1 MNGALTTPAESVST
15 LVARNIS
22 EFRAAVSESF
32 VPLQVSSAGADQF
45 RGVIRGAAVD
55 EVHVNDIRATSHV
68 VERTTE
74 LIARGDRSYFKVS
87 LMLAGTGLLIQ
98 DDREAVLQPGDLAVY
113 DTDRP
118 YSLVFD
124 QDFRTMVVMFPKHLI
139 SLPADMIGQLT
150 AVRISGQEGLGGM
163 VVPYLTQLA
172 GNLDELAGTTGARLA
187 HSALDLVTTVFTRE
201 LGLDRVSADPH
212 RALMQRIRSHIDRN
226 LASTDL
232 GPASIAAAHFISTR
246 HLHGLFQEQGV
257 TVSTWI
263 RTRRLEQC
271 RRDLLDPMLAD
282 RPVAAIAARWGFV
295 DAAHFSRAFKTA
307 FGVSPANTAPPT
319 DPAPFSPARSPRPFA
334 PPVRPARSPRSPH
347 RRAPDQ
353 NRPASARPA
362 HVPDPAHFS
371 PALRTPVRDQKRT
384 PPASGRVGLH
394 PAPTSRTRRERA
406 LRPRAGSRT
415 LPARV

>member
-1 MNGALTTPAESVST
+1 MNGAPAAPAESVST
-15 LVARNIS
+15 LIARNIS

-32 VPLQVSSAGADQF
+32 VPLQVSSGGPDHF
-45 RGVIRGAAVD
+45 RGVIRGASVD
-55 EVHVNDIRATSHV
+55 EVHVTEVRATSHV
-68 VERTTE
+68 VERTPE
-74 LIARGDRSYFKVS
+74 LIARSDRSYFKVS

-98 DDREAVLQPGDLAVY
+98 DDREAVLQAGDLAVY

-139 SLPADMIGQLT
+139 SLPSDMIGQLT

-172 GNLDELAGTTGARLA
+172 GNLDQLAGTTGARLA

-201 LGLDRVSADPH
+201 LGLDEVSADPH
-212 RALMQRIRSHIDRN
+212 RALVQRIRSYIDRN

-232 GPASIAAAHFISTR
+232 GPATIASAHFISTR

-295 DAAHFSRAFKTA
+295 DAAHFSRAFKSA
-307 FGVSPANTAPPT
+307 FGVSPSEYRA
-319 DPAPFSPARSPRPFA
+319 AR
-334 PPVRPARSPRSPH
+334 
-347 RRAPDQ
+347 
-353 NRPASARPA
+353 
-362 HVPDPAHFS
+362 
-371 PALRTPVRDQKRT
+371 
-384 PPASGRVGLH
+384 
-394 PAPTSRTRRERA
+394 
-406 LRPRAGSRT
+406 
-415 LPARV
+415 

>member
-1 MNGALTTPAESVST
+1 MNGAPAAPAESVST

-22 EFRAAVSESF
+22 DFRAAVSESF
-32 VPLQVSSAGADQF
+32 VPLQVSTAGPDHF
-45 RGVIRGAAVD
+45 RGVIRGASVD
-55 EVHVNDIRATSHV
+55 EVHVTEVRATSHI
-68 VERTTE
+68 VERTPE
-74 LIARGDRSYFKVS
+74 LIARSDRSYFKLS

-98 DDREAVLQPGDLAVY
+98 DDREAVLQAGDLAVY

-124 QDFRTMVVMFPKHLI
+124 EGFRTMVVMFPKHLL
-139 SLPADMIGQLT
+139 SLPPDVVGQLT

-172 GNLDELAGTTGARLA
+172 GNLDQLAGATGARLA
-187 HSALDLVTTVFTRE
+187 HSALDLVSTVFTRE
-201 LGLDRVSADPH
+201 LGLDGVSADPH
-212 RALMQRIRSHIDRN
+212 RALVQRIRSHIDRN

-232 GPASIAAAHFISTR
+232 GPASIASAHFISTR

-295 DAAHFSRAFKTA
+295 DAAHFSRAFKSA
-307 FGVSPANTAPPT
+307 FGISP
-319 DPAPFSPARSPRPFA
+319 SEY
-334 PPVRPARSPRSPH
+334 
-347 RRAPDQ
+347 RA
-353 NRPASARPA
+353 A
-362 HVPDPAHFS
+362 H
-371 PALRTPVRDQKRT
+371 
-384 PPASGRVGLH
+384 
-394 PAPTSRTRRERA
+394 
-406 LRPRAGSRT
+406 
-415 LPARV
+415 

>member
-1 MNGALTTPAESVST
+1 MNGAPAAPVESVST
-15 LVARNIS
+15 LIARNIS

-32 VPLQVSSAGADQF
+32 VPLQVSSGGPDHF
-45 RGVIRGAAVD
+45 RGVIRGASVD
-55 EVHVNDIRATSHV
+55 EVHVTEVRATSHV
-68 VERTTE
+68 VERTPE

-98 DDREAVLQPGDLAVY
+98 DDREAVLQAGDLAVY

-124 QDFRTMVVMFPKHLI
+124 EDFRTMVVMFPKHLI
-139 SLPADMIGQLT
+139 SLPSDMIGQLT

-163 VVPYLTQLA
+163 VAPYLTQLA
-172 GNLDELAGTTGARLA
+172 GNLDQLAGSTGARLA

-201 LGLDRVSADPH
+201 LGLDEVSADPH
-212 RALMQRIRSHIDRN
+212 RALVQRIRGYIDRN

-232 GPASIAAAHFISTR
+232 SPASIASAHFISTR

-282 RPVAAIAARWGFV
+282 RPVAAVAARWGFV
-295 DAAHFSRAFKTA
+295 DAAHFSRAFKSA
-307 FGVSPANTAPPT
+307 FGVSPSEYRA
-319 DPAPFSPARSPRPFA
+319 AR
-334 PPVRPARSPRSPH
+334 
-347 RRAPDQ
+347 
-353 NRPASARPA
+353 
-362 HVPDPAHFS
+362 
-371 PALRTPVRDQKRT
+371 
-384 PPASGRVGLH
+384 
-394 PAPTSRTRRERA
+394 
-406 LRPRAGSRT
+406 
-415 LPARV
+415 

>member
-1 MNGALTTPAESVST
+1 MNGAPAAPAESVST

-32 VPLQVSSAGADQF
+32 VPLQVSTGGPDHF
-45 RGVIRGAAVD
+45 RGVIRGASVD
-55 EVHVNDIRATSHV
+55 EVHVTEVRATSHV
-68 VERTTE
+68 VERTPE
-74 LIARGDRSYFKVS
+74 LIARGDNSYFKVS

-98 DDREAVLQPGDLAVY
+98 DDREAVLEAGDLAVY

-124 QDFRTMVVMFPKHLI
+124 ADFRTMVVMFPKHLI
-139 SLPADMIGQLT
+139 SLPSTMIGQLT

-172 GNLDELAGTTGARLA
+172 GNLDQLAGTTGARLA

-201 LGLDRVSADPH
+201 LGLDGVSADPH
-212 RALMQRIRSHIDRN
+212 RALVQRIRGYIDRN

-232 GPASIAAAHFISTR
+232 GPASIASAHYISTR

-282 RPVAAIAARWGFV
+282 RPVAAVAARWGFV
-295 DAAHFSRAFKTA
+295 DAAHFSRAFKSA
-307 FGVSPANTAPPT
+307 FGVSP
-319 DPAPFSPARSPRPFA
+319 SEY
-334 PPVRPARSPRSPH
+334 
-347 RRAPDQ
+347 RA
-353 NRPASARPA
+353 A
-362 HVPDPAHFS
+362 H
-371 PALRTPVRDQKRT
+371 
-384 PPASGRVGLH
+384 
-394 PAPTSRTRRERA
+394 
-406 LRPRAGSRT
+406 
-415 LPARV
+415 

>member
-1 MNGALTTPAESVST
+1 MNGAPAAPAESVST

-22 EFRAAVSESF
+22 DFRAAVSESF
-32 VPLQVSSAGADQF
+32 VPLQVSTAGPDHF
-45 RGVIRGAAVD
+45 RGVIRGASVD
-55 EVHVNDIRATSHV
+55 EVHVTEVRATSHI
-68 VERTTE
+68 VERTPE
-74 LIARGDRSYFKVS
+74 LIARSDRSYFKLS

-98 DDREAVLQPGDLAVY
+98 DDREAVLQAGDLAVY

-124 QDFRTMVVMFPKHLI
+124 EGFRTMVVMFPKHLL
-139 SLPADMIGQLT
+139 SLPPDVVGQLT

-172 GNLDELAGTTGARLA
+172 GNLDQLAGATGARLA
-187 HSALDLVTTVFTRE
+187 HSTLDLVSTVFTRE
-201 LGLDRVSADPH
+201 LGLDGVSADPH
-212 RALMQRIRSHIDRN
+212 RALVQRIRSHIDRN

-232 GPASIAAAHFISTR
+232 GPASIASAHFISTR

-295 DAAHFSRAFKTA
+295 DAAHFSRAFKSA
-307 FGVSPANTAPPT
+307 FGISP
-319 DPAPFSPARSPRPFA
+319 SEY
-334 PPVRPARSPRSPH
+334 
-347 RRAPDQ
+347 RA
-353 NRPASARPA
+353 A
-362 HVPDPAHFS
+362 H
-371 PALRTPVRDQKRT
+371 
-384 PPASGRVGLH
+384 
-394 PAPTSRTRRERA
+394 
-406 LRPRAGSRT
+406 
-415 LPARV
+415 

>member
-1 MNGALTTPAESVST
+1 MNGALAAPAESVST

-32 VPLQVSSAGADQF
+32 VPLQVSTDGPDHF
-45 RGVIRGAAVD
+45 RGIIRGASVD
-55 EVHVNDIRATSHV
+55 EVHVNEVRATSHI
-68 VERTTE
+68 VERTPE
-74 LIARGDRSYFKVS
+74 LIARSDRSYFKLS
-87 LMLAGTGLLIQ
+87 LMLAGTGMLIQ
-98 DDREAVLQPGDLAVY
+98 DDREAVLQAGDLAVY

-124 QDFRTMVVMFPKHLI
+124 DDFRTMVVMFPKHLI
-139 SLPADMIGQLT
+139 SLPSDMIGQLT
-150 AVRISGQEGLGGM
+150 AVRISGQGGLGAM

-172 GNLDELAGTTGARLA
+172 GNLDQLAGTTGARLA

-201 LGLDRVSADPH
+201 LGLDEVSADPH
-212 RALMQRIRSHIDRN
+212 RALVQRIRSYIDRN

-232 GPASIAAAHFISTR
+232 GPATIASAHFISTR

-295 DAAHFSRAFKTA
+295 DAAHFSRAFKSA
-307 FGVSPANTAPPT
+307 FGISP
-319 DPAPFSPARSPRPFA
+319 SEY
-334 PPVRPARSPRSPH
+334 
-347 RRAPDQ
+347 RA
-353 NRPASARPA
+353 A
-362 HVPDPAHFS
+362 H
-371 PALRTPVRDQKRT
+371 
-384 PPASGRVGLH
+384 
-394 PAPTSRTRRERA
+394 
-406 LRPRAGSRT
+406 
-415 LPARV
+415 

>member
-1 MNGALTTPAESVST
+1 MNGAAAAPAESVST

-32 VPLQVSSAGADQF
+32 VPLQVSTAGPDHF
-45 RGVIRGAAVD
+45 RGIIRGASVD
-55 EVHVNDIRATSHV
+55 EVHVNEVRATSHV
-68 VERTTE
+68 VERTPE
-74 LIARGDRSYFKVS
+74 LIARSDRSYFKLS

-98 DDREAVLQPGDLAVY
+98 DDREAVLQAGDLAVY

-124 QDFRTMVVMFPKHLI
+124 DDFRTMVVMFPKHLI
-139 SLPADMIGQLT
+139 SLPSDMIGQLT
-150 AVRISGQEGLGGM
+150 AVRISGQGGLGGM

-172 GNLDELAGTTGARLA
+172 GNLNQLAGTTGARLA

-201 LGLDRVSADPH
+201 LGLDGVSADPH
-212 RALMQRIRSHIDRN
+212 RALVQRIRSYIDRN

-232 GPASIAAAHFISTR
+232 GPATIASAHFISTR

-295 DAAHFSRAFKTA
+295 DAAHFSRAFKSA
-307 FGVSPANTAPPT
+307 FGISP
-319 DPAPFSPARSPRPFA
+319 SEY
-334 PPVRPARSPRSPH
+334 
-347 RRAPDQ
+347 RA
-353 NRPASARPA
+353 A
-362 HVPDPAHFS
+362 H
-371 PALRTPVRDQKRT
+371 
-384 PPASGRVGLH
+384 
-394 PAPTSRTRRERA
+394 
-406 LRPRAGSRT
+406 
-415 LPARV
+415 

>member
-1 MNGALTTPAESVST
+1 MNGVPAAPAESVST
-15 LVARNIS
+15 LIARNIS

-32 VPLQVSSAGADQF
+32 VPLQVSTSGPDHF
-45 RGVIRGAAVD
+45 RGVIRGASVD
-55 EVHVNDIRATSHV
+55 EVHVNEVRATSHV
-68 VERTTE
+68 VERTPE
-74 LIARGDRSYFKVS
+74 LIARSDRSYFKLS
-87 LMLAGTGLLIQ
+87 LMLAGTGMLIQ
-98 DDREAVLQPGDLAVY
+98 DDREAVLQAGDLAVY

-124 QDFRTMVVMFPKHLI
+124 DDFRTMVVMFPKHLI
-139 SLPADMIGQLT
+139 SLPSDMVGQLT
-150 AVRISGQEGLGGM
+150 AVRISGQGGLGGM

-172 GNLDELAGTTGARLA
+172 GNLDQLAGTTGARLA

-201 LGLDRVSADPH
+201 LGLDEVSTDPH
-212 RALMQRIRSHIDRN
+212 RALVQRIRSYIDRN

-232 GPASIAAAHFISTR
+232 GPASIASAHFISTR

-307 FGVSPANTAPPT
+307 FGISP
-319 DPAPFSPARSPRPFA
+319 SEY
-334 PPVRPARSPRSPH
+334 
-347 RRAPDQ
+347 RA
-353 NRPASARPA
+353 A
-362 HVPDPAHFS
+362 H
-371 PALRTPVRDQKRT
+371 
-384 PPASGRVGLH
+384 
-394 PAPTSRTRRERA
+394 
-406 LRPRAGSRT
+406 
-415 LPARV
+415 

>member
-1 MNGALTTPAESVST
+1 MNGAPAAPAESVST

-22 EFRAAVSESF
+22 DFRAAVSESF
-32 VPLQVSSAGADQF
+32 VPLQVSSGGPDHF
-45 RGVIRGAAVD
+45 RGIIRGASVD
-55 EVHVNDIRATSHV
+55 EVHVTEVRATSHV
-68 VERTTE
+68 VERTPE
-74 LIARGDRSYFKVS
+74 LISRGDRSYFKVS

-124 QDFRTMVVMFPKHLI
+124 DDFRTMVVMFPKHLTT
-139 SLPADMIGQLT
+139 LPADMIGQLT

-201 LGLDRVSADPH
+201 LGLDRVAADPH
-212 RALMQRIRSHIDRN
+212 RALMQRIRSHIDRH

-232 GPASIAAAHFISTR
+232 GPATIAAAHYISTR

-295 DAAHFSRAFKTA
+295 DAAHFSRAFKSA
-307 FGVSPANTAPPT
+307 FGISP
-319 DPAPFSPARSPRPFA
+319 SEY
-334 PPVRPARSPRSPH
+334 
-347 RRAPDQ
+347 RA
-353 NRPASARPA
+353 A
-362 HVPDPAHFS
+362 H
-371 PALRTPVRDQKRT
+371 
-384 PPASGRVGLH
+384 
-394 PAPTSRTRRERA
+394 
-406 LRPRAGSRT
+406 
-415 LPARV
+415 

>member
-1 MNGALTTPAESVST
+1 MNGAPAAPAESVST

-32 VPLQVSSAGADQF
+32 VPLQVSSEGADRF
-45 RGVIRGAAVD
+45 RGVIRAASVD
-55 EVHVNDIRATSHV
+55 EVHVTEVRATSHV
-68 VERTTE
+68 VERTPE
-74 LIARGDRSYFKVS
+74 LIARSDRSYFKVS

-98 DDREAVLQPGDLAVY
+98 DDREAVLQAGDLAVY

-124 QDFRTMVVMFPKHLI
+124 EDFRTMVVMFPKHLI
-139 SLPADMIGQLT
+139 SLPSDMIGQLT
-150 AVRISGQEGLGGM
+150 AVRISGHEGLGGM
-163 VVPYLTQLA
+163 VAPYLTQLA
-172 GNLDELAGTTGARLA
+172 GNLDQLAGSTGARLA

-201 LGLDRVSADPH
+201 LGLDEVSADPH
-212 RALMQRIRSHIDRN
+212 RALVQRIRGYIDRN

-232 GPASIAAAHFISTR
+232 GPASIASAHFISTR

-295 DAAHFSRAFKTA
+295 DAAHFSRAFKSA
-307 FGVSPANTAPPT
+307 FGVSPSEYRA
-319 DPAPFSPARSPRPFA
+319 AR
-334 PPVRPARSPRSPH
+334 
-347 RRAPDQ
+347 
-353 NRPASARPA
+353 
-362 HVPDPAHFS
+362 
-371 PALRTPVRDQKRT
+371 
-384 PPASGRVGLH
+384 
-394 PAPTSRTRRERA
+394 
-406 LRPRAGSRT
+406 
-415 LPARV
+415 

>member
-1 MNGALTTPAESVST
+1 MNGAPAAPAESVST

-32 VPLQVSSAGADQF
+32 VPLQVSSGGPDHF
-45 RGVIRGAAVD
+45 RGVIRGASVD
-55 EVHVNDIRATSHV
+55 EVHVTEVRATSHV
-68 VERTTE
+68 VERTPE

-98 DDREAVLQPGDLAVY
+98 DDREAVLQAGDLAVY

-139 SLPADMIGQLT
+139 SLPSDMIGQLT
-150 AVRISGQEGLGGM
+150 AVRISGTEGLGGM

-172 GNLDELAGTTGARLA
+172 GNLDQLAGTTGARLA

-201 LGLDRVSADPH
+201 LGLDAVSADPH
-212 RALMQRIRSHIDRN
+212 RALVQRIRGYIDRN

-232 GPASIAAAHFISTR
+232 GPATIASAHFISTR

-282 RPVAAIAARWGFV
+282 RPVAAVAARWGFV

-307 FGVSPANTAPPT
+307 FGISPSEYRA
-319 DPAPFSPARSPRPFA
+319 AR
-334 PPVRPARSPRSPH
+334 
-347 RRAPDQ
+347 
-353 NRPASARPA
+353 
-362 HVPDPAHFS
+362 
-371 PALRTPVRDQKRT
+371 
-384 PPASGRVGLH
+384 
-394 PAPTSRTRRERA
+394 
-406 LRPRAGSRT
+406 
-415 LPARV
+415 

>member
-1 MNGALTTPAESVST
+1 MNGAPMAAAESVST

-32 VPLQVSSAGADQF
+32 VPLQVSSNGPDHF
-45 RGVIRGAAVD
+45 RGMIRGASVD
-55 EVHVNDIRATSHV
+55 EVHVTDVRATSHV
-68 VERTTE
+68 VERTPE
-74 LIARGDRSYFKVS
+74 LIARGDRSYFKLS
-87 LMLAGTGLLIQ
+87 LMLAGTGMLIQ
-98 DDREAVLQPGDLAVY
+98 DDREALLRPGDLAVY

-124 QDFRTMVVMFPKHLI
+124 EDFRTMVVMFPKHLI
-139 SLPADMIGQLT
+139 SLPPEMIGQLT
-150 AVRISGQEGLGGM
+150 AVRISGQEGLGSM

-172 GNLDELAGTTGARLA
+172 GNLDQLAGTTGARLA
-187 HSALDLVTTVFTRE
+187 HSALDLVSTVFTRE
-201 LGLDRVSADPH
+201 LGLDEVSADPH
-212 RALMQRIRSHIDRN
+212 RALVQRIRSYIERN

-232 GPASIAAAHFISTR
+232 GPASIASAHYISTR

-307 FGVSPANTAPPT
+307 FGISP
-319 DPAPFSPARSPRPFA
+319 SEY
-334 PPVRPARSPRSPH
+334 
-347 RRAPDQ
+347 RA
-353 NRPASARPA
+353 A
-362 HVPDPAHFS
+362 H
-371 PALRTPVRDQKRT
+371 
-384 PPASGRVGLH
+384 
-394 PAPTSRTRRERA
+394 
-406 LRPRAGSRT
+406 
-415 LPARV
+415 

>member
-1 MNGALTTPAESVST
+1 MNGALAAPAESVST

-32 VPLQVSSAGADQF
+32 VPLQVSTAGPDHF
-45 RGVIRGAAVD
+45 RGIIRGASVD
-55 EVHVNDIRATSHV
+55 EVHVNEVRATSHI
-68 VERTTE
+68 VERTPE
-74 LIARGDRSYFKVS
+74 LIARSDRSYFKLS
-87 LMLAGTGLLIQ
+87 LMLAGTGMLIQ
-98 DDREAVLQPGDLAVY
+98 DDREAVLQAGDLAVY

-124 QDFRTMVVMFPKHLI
+124 DDFRTMVVMFPKHLI
-139 SLPADMIGQLT
+139 SLPSDMIGQLT
-150 AVRISGQEGLGGM
+150 AVRISGQGGLGGM

-172 GNLDELAGTTGARLA
+172 GNLDQLAGTTGARLA

-201 LGLDRVSADPH
+201 LGLDEVSADPH
-212 RALMQRIRSHIDRN
+212 RALVQRIRSYIDRN

-232 GPASIAAAHFISTR
+232 GPATIASAHFISTR

-295 DAAHFSRAFKTA
+295 DAAHFSRAFKSA
-307 FGVSPANTAPPT
+307 FGISP
-319 DPAPFSPARSPRPFA
+319 SEY
-334 PPVRPARSPRSPH
+334 
-347 RRAPDQ
+347 RA
-353 NRPASARPA
+353 A
-362 HVPDPAHFS
+362 H
-371 PALRTPVRDQKRT
+371 
-384 PPASGRVGLH
+384 
-394 PAPTSRTRRERA
+394 
-406 LRPRAGSRT
+406 
-415 LPARV
+415 

>member
-1 MNGALTTPAESVST
+1 MNGAPAAPAESVST

-22 EFRAAVSESF
+22 DFRAAVSESF
-32 VPLQVSSAGADQF
+32 VPLQVSSVGADRF
-45 RGVIRGAAVD
+45 RGVIRGASVD
-55 EVHVNDIRATSHV
+55 EVHVTEVRATSHV
-68 VERTTE
+68 VERTPE

-98 DDREAVLQPGDLAVY
+98 DDREAVLQAGDLAVY

-139 SLPADMIGQLT
+139 SLPSDMIGQLT
-150 AVRISGQEGLGGM
+150 AVRISGKEGLGGM
-163 VVPYLTQLA
+163 VAPYLTQLA
-172 GNLDELAGTTGARLA
+172 GNLDQLAGTTGARLA

-201 LGLDRVSADPH
+201 LGLDEASADPH
-212 RALMQRIRSHIDRN
+212 RALVQRIRSHIDRN

-232 GPASIAAAHFISTR
+232 GPASIASAHFISTR

-282 RPVAAIAARWGFV
+282 RPVAAVAARWGFV

-307 FGVSPANTAPPT
+307 FGVSP
-319 DPAPFSPARSPRPFA
+319 SEY
-334 PPVRPARSPRSPH
+334 
-347 RRAPDQ
+347 RA
-353 NRPASARPA
+353 A
-362 HVPDPAHFS
+362 H
-371 PALRTPVRDQKRT
+371 
-384 PPASGRVGLH
+384 
-394 PAPTSRTRRERA
+394 
-406 LRPRAGSRT
+406 
-415 LPARV
+415 

>member
-1 MNGALTTPAESVST
+1 MNGALAAPAESVST

-32 VPLQVSSAGADQF
+32 VPLQVSTAGPDHF
-45 RGVIRGAAVD
+45 RGIIRGASVD
-55 EVHVNDIRATSHV
+55 EVHVNEVRATSHV
-68 VERTTE
+68 VERTPE
-74 LIARGDRSYFKVS
+74 LIARSDRSYFKLS
-87 LMLAGTGLLIQ
+87 LMLAGTGMLIQ
-98 DDREAVLQPGDLAVY
+98 DEREAVLQAGDLAVY

-124 QDFRTMVVMFPKHLI
+124 DDFRTMVVMFPKHLI
-139 SLPADMIGQLT
+139 SLPSDMIGQLT
-150 AVRISGQEGLGGM
+150 AVRISGQGGLGGM

-172 GNLDELAGTTGARLA
+172 GNLDQLAGTTGARLA

-201 LGLDRVSADPH
+201 LGLDEVSADPH
-212 RALMQRIRSHIDRN
+212 RALVQRIRSYIDRN

-232 GPASIAAAHFISTR
+232 GPATIASAHFISTR

-307 FGVSPANTAPPT
+307 FGISP
-319 DPAPFSPARSPRPFA
+319 SEY
-334 PPVRPARSPRSPH
+334 
-347 RRAPDQ
+347 RA
-353 NRPASARPA
+353 A
-362 HVPDPAHFS
+362 H
-371 PALRTPVRDQKRT
+371 
-384 PPASGRVGLH
+384 
-394 PAPTSRTRRERA
+394 
-406 LRPRAGSRT
+406 
-415 LPARV
+415 

>member
-1 MNGALTTPAESVST
+1 MNGALAAPAESVST

-32 VPLQVSSAGADQF
+32 VPLQVTTAGPDHF
-45 RGVIRGAAVD
+45 RGIIRGASVD
-55 EVHVNDIRATSHV
+55 EVHVNEVRATSHI
-68 VERTTE
+68 VERTPE
-74 LIARGDRSYFKVS
+74 LIARGDRSYFKLS
-87 LMLAGTGLLIQ
+87 LMLAGTGMLIQ
-98 DDREAVLQPGDLAVY
+98 DDREAVLQAGDLAVY

-124 QDFRTMVVMFPKHLI
+124 DDFRTMVVMFPQHLI
-139 SLPADMIGQLT
+139 SLPSDMIGQLT
-150 AVRISGQEGLGGM
+150 AVRISGQGGLGGM

-172 GNLDELAGTTGARLA
+172 GNLDQLAGTTGARLA

-201 LGLDRVSADPH
+201 LGLDEVSADPH
-212 RALMQRIRSHIDRN
+212 RALVQRIRSYIDRN

-232 GPASIAAAHFISTR
+232 GPATIASAHFISTR

-295 DAAHFSRAFKTA
+295 DAAHFSRAFKSA
-307 FGVSPANTAPPT
+307 FGISP
-319 DPAPFSPARSPRPFA
+319 SEY
-334 PPVRPARSPRSPH
+334 
-347 RRAPDQ
+347 RAT
-353 NRPASARPA
+353 
-362 HVPDPAHFS
+362 H
-371 PALRTPVRDQKRT
+371 
-384 PPASGRVGLH
+384 
-394 PAPTSRTRRERA
+394 
-406 LRPRAGSRT
+406 
-415 LPARV
+415 

>member
-1 MNGALTTPAESVST
+1 MNGAAAPAESVST

-32 VPLQVSSAGADQF
+32 VPLQVSTAGPDHF
-45 RGVIRGAAVD
+45 RGIIRGASVD
-55 EVHVNDIRATSHV
+55 EVHVNEVRATSHV
-68 VERTTE
+68 VERTPE
-74 LIARGDRSYFKVS
+74 LIARSDRSYFKLS

-98 DDREAVLQPGDLAVY
+98 DDREAVLQAGDLAVY

-124 QDFRTMVVMFPKHLI
+124 DDFRTMVVMFPKHLI
-139 SLPADMIGQLT
+139 SLPSEMIGQLT
-150 AVRISGQEGLGGM
+150 AVRISGQGGLGGM

-172 GNLDELAGTTGARLA
+172 GNLDQLAGTTGARLA

-201 LGLDRVSADPH
+201 LGLDGMSADPH
-212 RALMQRIRSHIDRN
+212 RALVQRIRSYIDRN

-232 GPASIAAAHFISTR
+232 GPATIASAHFISTR

-295 DAAHFSRAFKTA
+295 DAAHFSRAFKSA
-307 FGVSPANTAPPT
+307 FGISP
-319 DPAPFSPARSPRPFA
+319 SEY
-334 PPVRPARSPRSPH
+334 
-347 RRAPDQ
+347 RA
-353 NRPASARPA
+353 A
-362 HVPDPAHFS
+362 H
-371 PALRTPVRDQKRT
+371 
-384 PPASGRVGLH
+384 
-394 PAPTSRTRRERA
+394 
-406 LRPRAGSRT
+406 
-415 LPARV
+415 